1 MSLILYCR
9 RCCEEI
15 RNGTFTEP
23 EEDQESLNIDEAT
36 RISLSQP
43 NRCPSGFRYNSR
55 LNVCDDVDECQ
66 EETHDCDPT
75 LEMCV
80 NTIGDYI
87 CDDLA
92 GDQQEEE
99 CPSGF
104 RFFLI
109 SCIDIDECSEQ
120 IHDCSSSQV
129 KLRIF

>member
-1 MSLILYCR
+1 M
-9 RCCEEI
+9 
-15 RNGTFTEP
+15 
-23 EEDQESLNIDEAT
+23 DVDEAT

-66 EETHDCDPT
+66 ENSHECDETVEFCQ
-75 LEMCV
+75 

-87 CDDLA
+87 CEELEGA
-92 GDQQEEE
+92 EAEEE
-99 CPSGF
+99 CPPGF

-120 IHDCSSSQV
+120 THDCESKQV
-129 KLRIF
+129 LIYYPY